1 MNKII
6 EEIWKTYRLKCGVSE
21 KEREG
26 EKKIISIQQNLFKI
40 MSAEQVELL
49 CKYEESRDKI
59 GEEREME
66 AFGAGVRFAVFFL
79 VDALKSE
86 E

>member
-6 EEIWKTYRLKCGVSE
+6 EGIWKTYRSGCIVRE
-21 KEREG
+21 KEIEG
-26 EKKIISIQQNLFKI
+26 EKEIISIQQNLFKS
-40 MSAEQVELL
+40 MSAEQVELF

-66 AFGAGVRFAVFFL
+66 AFGAGVRFAVSFL